1 MKIKEFFKNT
11 KKTLGIKPSD
21 EDSSKKERLKELLL
35 KLENS
40 KNELKKE
47 LKNPD
52 LDNEKKTELED
63 EIAIYKLQIKKGQEI
78 LDRKNSK
85 EDESS

>member
-11 KKTLGIKPSD
+11 KKTLGVNPSD
-21 EDSSKKERLKELLL
+21 EDSSKKKRLEELLL

-47 LKNPD
+47 LKKSD
-52 LDNEKKTELED
+52 LEDEKKVEIED

-78 LDRKNSK
+78 LERKNNK
-85 EDESS
+85 